1 MKLLIQR
8 VSAASVEVD
17 NQIVSSIQQGV
28 MALVGFDKHDNTESL
43 RSMAEKLLNFKIFND
58 HNGKISR
65 SILETN
71 HQLLVVPQ
79 VTLSVGTKKGSRP
92 SFSKAADPKK
102 SFHFFQEFIQIIKS
116 LNLECEI
123 GSFGTD
129 MSVRLVNDGPVTF
142 WFEN

>member
-8 VSAASVEVD
+8 VSTASVEVD

-28 MALVGFDKHDNTESL
+28 LALVGFDKHDTRESL
-43 RSMAEKLLNFKIFND
+43 VSMAKKLLNFKIFND

-79 VTLSVGTKKGSRP
+79 VTLSVGTKKGSKP

-102 SFHFFQEFIQIIKS
+102 SFHFFQEFIQIIKR
-116 LNLECEI
+116 NKLECEI
-123 GSFGTD
+123 GCFGSD

>member
-8 VSAASVEVD
+8 VSTASVEVD

-43 RSMAEKLLNFKIFND
+43 GLMAEKLLNFKIFND
-58 HNGKISR
+58 HNGKISK

-79 VTLSVGTKKGSRP
+79 VTLSVGTKKGSKP

-102 SFHFFQEFIQIIKS
+102 SFHFFQEFIQVIKS
-116 LNLECEI
+116 KNLECEI
-123 GSFGTD
+123 GSFGSD
-129 MSVRLVNDGPVTF
+129 MSVRLINDGPVTF

>member
-8 VSAASVEVD
+8 VSTASVEVD

-28 MALVGFDKHDNTESL
+28 MALVGFDKHDNTQSL
-43 RSMAEKLLNFKIFND
+43 GLMAEKLLNFKIFND
-58 HNGKISR
+58 HNGKISK

-79 VTLSVGTKKGSRP
+79 VTLSVGTKKGSKP
-92 SFSKAADPKK
+92 SFSEAADPKK
-102 SFHFFQEFIQIIKS
+102 SLHFFQEFIQIIKTKKP
-116 LNLECEI
+116 ECEI
-123 GSFGTD
+123 GCFGSD
-129 MSVRLVNDGPVTF
+129 MSVKLVNDGPVTF

>member
-1 MKLLIQR
+1 LKLLVQR
-8 VSAASVEVD
+8 VSTASVEVD
-17 NQIVSSIQQGV
+17 NQIISSIQQGV
-28 MALVGFDKHDNTESL
+28 MALVGFDKHDTTESL
-43 RSMAEKLLNFKIFND
+43 GSMAEKLLNFKIFND

-79 VTLSVGTKKGSRP
+79 VTLSVGTEKGNKP

-102 SFHFFQEFIQIIKS
+102 GFQFFQEFIQIIKRK
-116 LNLECEI
+116 NLECEI
-123 GSFGTD
+123 GSFGSD
-129 MSVRLVNDGPVTF
+129 MSVKLINDGPVTF

>member
-8 VSAASVEVD
+8 VSTASVEVD
-17 NQIVSSIQQGV
+17 NQIICSIQQGV

-58 HNGKISR
+58 HNGKISK

-79 VTLSVGTKKGSRP
+79 VTLSVGTKKGSKP

-102 SFHFFQEFIQIIKS
+102 SFHFFQEFIQVIKS
-116 LNLECEI
+116 KNLECEI
-123 GSFGTD
+123 GSFGSD
-129 MSVRLVNDGPVTF
+129 MSVSLVNDGPVTF

>member
-8 VSAASVEVD
+8 VSNASVEVD

-43 RSMAEKLLNFKIFND
+43 ELMAEKLLNFKIFND
-58 HNGKISR
+58 HNGKISK

-79 VTLSVGTKKGSRP
+79 VTLSVGTKKGSKP
-92 SFSKAADPKK
+92 SFSKAAEPKK

-116 LNLECEI
+116 KNLECEI
-123 GSFGTD
+123 GSFGSD

>member
-8 VSAASVEVD
+8 VSTASVEVD

-43 RSMAEKLLNFKIFND
+43 VSMADKLLNFKIFNG
-58 HNGKISR
+58 HNGRISR

-79 VTLSVGTKKGSRP
+79 VTLSVGTKKGSKP

-102 SFHFFQEFIQIIKS
+102 GFYYFQEFIQIIKTKKP
-116 LNLECEI
+116 ECEI
-123 GSFGTD
+123 GCFGSD
-129 MSVRLVNDGPVTF
+129 MSVKLVNDGPVTF

>member
-8 VSAASVEVD
+8 VSTASVAVD

-28 MALVGFDKHDNTESL
+28 LALVGFDKHDNTESL
-43 RSMAEKLLNFKIFND
+43 VSMADKLLNFKIFND

-79 VTLSVGTKKGSRP
+79 VTLSVGTKKGSKP

-102 SFHFFQEFIQIIKS
+102 SFYYFQEFIQIIKTKKP
-116 LNLECEI
+116 ECEI
-123 GSFGTD
+123 GCFGSD
-129 MSVRLVNDGPVTF
+129 MSVKLVNDGPVTF

>member
-8 VSAASVEVD
+8 VSTASVEVD

-58 HNGKISR
+58 QNGKISR

-71 HQLLVVPQ
+71 YQLLVVPQ
-79 VTLSVGTKKGSRP
+79 VTLSVGTKKGSKP

-102 SFHFFQEFIQIIKS
+102 SFHFFQEFIQIIRSKKV
-116 LNLECEI
+116 ECEI
-123 GSFGTD
+123 GSFGSD

>member
-8 VSAASVEVD
+8 VSTASVEVD
-17 NQIVSSIQQGV
+17 NEIISSIQQGV
-28 MALVGFDKHDNTESL
+28 MALVGFDKHDTTESL
-43 RSMAEKLLNFKIFND
+43 GSMAEKLLNFKIFND

-71 HQLLVVPQ
+71 HQLLIVPQ
-79 VTLSVGTKKGSRP
+79 VTLSVGTKKGSKP

-102 SFHFFQEFIQIIKS
+102 GFQFFQEFIQIIKRK
-116 LNLECEI
+116 NLECEI
-123 GSFGTD
+123 GSFGSD
-129 MSVRLVNDGPVTF
+129 MSVKLVNDGPVTF

>member
-8 VSAASVEVD
+8 VSNASVEVD

-43 RSMAEKLLNFKIFND
+43 ELMAEKLLNFKIFND
-58 HNGKISR
+58 HNGKISK

-79 VTLSVGTKKGSRP
+79 VTLSVGTKKGSKP

-116 LNLECEI
+116 KNLECEI
-123 GSFGTD
+123 GSFGSD
-129 MSVRLVNDGPVTF
+129 MSVRLINDGPVTF

>member
-8 VSAASVEVD
+8 VSTASVEVD

-43 RSMAEKLLNFKIFND
+43 ELMAEKLLNFKIFND

-79 VTLSVGTKKGSRP
+79 VTLSVGTKKGSKP

-102 SFHFFQEFIQIIKS
+102 SFHFFQEFIQIIKRK
-116 LNLECEI
+116 NLECEI
-123 GSFGTD
+123 GSFGSD

>member
-8 VSAASVEVD
+8 VSTASVEVD

-43 RSMAEKLLNFKIFND
+43 GLMAEKLLNFKIFND
-58 HNGKISR
+58 HNGKISK

-79 VTLSVGTKKGSRP
+79 VTLSVGTKKGSKP

-102 SFHFFQEFIQIIKS
+102 SFHFFQEFIQIIKRK
-116 LNLECEI
+116 NLECEI
-123 GSFGTD
+123 GSFGSD

>member
-1 MKLLIQR
+1 M
-8 VSAASVEVD
+8 EVD
-17 NQIVSSIQQGV
+17 NQIVTSIQQGV
-28 MALVGFDKHDNTESL
+28 MALVGFDKHDTTESL
-43 RSMAEKLLNFKIFND
+43 GSMAEKLLNFKIFND

-79 VTLSVGTKKGSRP
+79 VTLSVGTKKGSKP
-92 SFSKAADPKK
+92 SFSKAADPKR
-102 SFHFFQEFIQIIKS
+102 SLHLFQEFIQIIKRQKI
-116 LNLECEI
+116 ECEI
-123 GSFGTD
+123 GSFGSD

>member
-8 VSAASVEVD
+8 VSNASVEVD
-17 NQIVSSIQQGV
+17 NQIVSSIKQGV

-58 HNGKISR
+58 HNGKISK
-65 SILETN
+65 SILETD

-79 VTLSVGTKKGSRP
+79 VTLSVGTKKGSKP

-102 SFHFFQEFIQIIKS
+102 SFHYFQEFIQIIKTKKP
-116 LNLECEI
+116 ECEI
-123 GSFGTD
+123 GCFGSD
-129 MSVRLVNDGPVTF
+129 MSVKLVNDGPVTF

>member
-8 VSAASVEVD
+8 VSTASVEVD
-17 NQIVSSIQQGV
+17 NQIVSSIGHGV

-58 HNGKISR
+58 HNGRISR

-79 VTLSVGTKKGSRP
+79 VTLSVGTKKGSKP
-92 SFSKAADPKK
+92 NFSKAADPKK
-102 SFHFFQEFIQIIKS
+102 SFHFFQEFIEIIKRKKI
-116 LNLECEI
+116 ECEK
-123 GSFGTD
+123 GSFGSD
-129 MSVRLVNDGPVTF
+129 MSVRLVNEGPVTF

>member
-8 VSAASVEVD
+8 VSTASVEVD

-79 VTLSVGTKKGSRP
+79 VTLSVGTKKGSKP
-92 SFSKAADPKK
+92 NFSKAADPKK
-102 SFHFFQEFIQIIKS
+102 SFHFFQEFIQIIKRN
-116 LNLECEI
+116 NLECEI
-123 GSFGTD
+123 GSFGSD

>member
-8 VSAASVEVD
+8 VSTASVEVD

-43 RSMAEKLLNFKIFND
+43 RSMAEKLINFKIFND

-79 VTLSVGTKKGSRP
+79 VTLSVGTKKGSKP

-116 LNLECEI
+116 KNLECEI
-123 GSFGTD
+123 GSFGSD

>member
-8 VSAASVEVD
+8 VSTASVEVD

-43 RSMAEKLLNFKIFND
+43 GLMAEKLLNFKIFND
-58 HNGKISR
+58 HNGKISK

-79 VTLSVGTKKGSRP
+79 VTLSVGTKKGSKP

-116 LNLECEI
+116 KNLECEI
-123 GSFGTD
+123 GSFGSD

>member
-8 VSAASVEVD
+8 VSTASVEID

-58 HNGKISR
+58 HNGRISR

-71 HQLLVVPQ
+71 YQLLVVPQ

>member
-8 VSAASVEVD
+8 VSTASVEVD

-28 MALVGFDKHDNTESL
+28 MALVGFDKHDNSENL
-43 RSMAEKLLNFKIFND
+43 VSMAEKLLNFKIFND

-79 VTLSVGTKKGSRP
+79 VTLSVATNKGSKP
-92 SFSKAADPKK
+92 SFSKAADPKR
-102 SFHFFQEFIQIIKS
+102 SFHFFQEFIEIIRRKKI
-116 LNLECEI
+116 ECEI
-123 GSFGTD
+123 GSFGSD

>member
-8 VSAASVEVD
+8 VSTASVEVD
-17 NQIVSSIQQGV
+17 NQIVTSIQQGV
-28 MALVGFDKHDNTESL
+28 MALVGFDKHDTTESL
-43 RSMAEKLLNFKIFND
+43 RSMADKLLNFKIFND

-79 VTLSVGTKKGSRP
+79 VTLSVGTKKGSKP
-92 SFSKAADPKK
+92 SFSKAADPKR
-102 SFHFFQEFIQIIKS
+102 SFHFFQEFIQMIKRK
-116 LNLECEI
+116 NLECEI
-123 GSFGTD
+123 GSFGSD

>member
-8 VSAASVEVD
+8 VSTASVEVD

-71 HQLLVVPQ
+71 YQLLVVPQ

-116 LNLECEI
+116 MNLECEI
-123 GSFGTD
+123 GSFGSD

>member
-8 VSAASVEVD
+8 VSTASVEVD

-58 HNGKISR
+58 HNGKISK

-79 VTLSVGTKKGSRP
+79 VTLSVGTKKGSKP
-92 SFSKAADPKK
+92 SFSKAADPKR
-102 SFHFFQEFIQIIKS
+102 SFHFFQEFIEIIRRKKI
-116 LNLECEI
+116 ECEI
-123 GSFGTD
+123 GSFGSD
-129 MSVRLVNDGPVTF
+129 MSVRLVYDGPVTF

>member
-8 VSAASVEVD
+8 VSTASVEVD

-28 MALVGFDKHDNTESL
+28 MALVGFDKHDNSENL
-43 RSMAEKLLNFKIFND
+43 VSMAEKLLNFKVFND

-79 VTLSVGTKKGSRP
+79 VTLSVATNKGSKP
-92 SFSKAADPKK
+92 SFSKAADPKR
-102 SFHFFQEFIQIIKS
+102 SFHFFQEFIDIIRRKKI
-116 LNLECEI
+116 ECEI
-123 GSFGTD
+123 GSFGSD

>member
-8 VSAASVEVD
+8 VSTASVEVD

-79 VTLSVGTKKGSRP
+79 VTLSVGTKKGSKP

-102 SFHFFQEFIQIIKS
+102 SFYFFHQSIYSESKI
-116 LNLECEI
+116 
-123 GSFGTD
+123 
-129 MSVRLVNDGPVTF
+129 
-142 WFEN
+142 

>member
-1 MKLLIQR
+1 MKLLVQR
-8 VSAASVEVD
+8 VSTASVEVD
-17 NQIVSSIQQGV
+17 NQIISSIQQGV
-28 MALVGFDKHDNTESL
+28 MALVGFDKHDTTESL
-43 RSMAEKLLNFKIFND
+43 GSMAEKLLNFKIFND

-79 VTLSVGTKKGSRP
+79 VTLSVGTEKGNKP

-102 SFHFFQEFIQIIKS
+102 GFQFFQEFIQIIKS
-116 LNLECEI
+116 KNLQCEI
-123 GSFGTD
+123 GSFGSD
-129 MSVRLVNDGPVTF
+129 MSVKLINDGPVTF

>member
-8 VSAASVEVD
+8 VSNASVEVD

-28 MALVGFDKHDNTESL
+28 MALVGFDKHDNSESL
-43 RSMAEKLLNFKIFND
+43 VSMAEKLLNFKIFND
-58 HNGKISR
+58 HNGRISR

-79 VTLSVGTKKGSRP
+79 VTLSVGTKKGSKP
-92 SFSKAADPKK
+92 SFSKAADPKS

-116 LNLECEI
+116 KNLECEI
-123 GSFGTD
+123 GSFGSD
-129 MSVRLVNDGPVTF
+129 MSVRLINDGPVTF